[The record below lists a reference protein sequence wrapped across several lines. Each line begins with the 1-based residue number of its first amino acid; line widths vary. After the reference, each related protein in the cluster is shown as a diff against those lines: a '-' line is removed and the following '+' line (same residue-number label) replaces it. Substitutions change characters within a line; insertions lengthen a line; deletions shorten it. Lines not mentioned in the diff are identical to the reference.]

1 MKLLLLA
8 IPFLLAGCTTT
19 QGVPIQPKFPEAF
32 TVGEKK
38 EIPKC
43 GPLKEQPGD
52 NIQITEFL
60 KTIVHNYGL
69 YYKCSDYVDGWNNWY
84 TEQKKNYEKTKK

>member
-1 MKLLLLA
+1 MKLIVLIL
-8 IPFLLAGCTTT
+8 PFFLIGCSTTT
-19 QGVPIQPKFPEAF
+19 GVPIQPKFPDAF
-32 TVGEKK
+32 VVGDKK

-43 GPLKEQPGD
+43 PPLKEQGGD
-52 NIQITEFL
+52 NIPITEFL

-84 TEQKKNYEKTKK
+84 TEQKKIYEKVKK

>member
-1 MKLLLLA
+1 MKLITLILPLLLV
-8 IPFLLAGCTTT
+8 GCAT
-19 QGVPIQPKFPEAF
+19 QGVPIQPKFPGPF

-38 EIPKC
+38 EVPKC
-43 GPLKEQPGD
+43 PPLKEQAGD

-69 YYKCSDYVDGWNNWY
+69 YYKCSDYVDGWNIWY
-84 TEQKKNYEKTKK
+84 IEQKKNYENTKK

>member
-8 IPFLLAGCTTT
+8 IPFLLIGCATT
-19 QGVPIQPKFPEAF
+19 QGVPIQPKFPEPY
-32 TVGEKK
+32 TLGEKK
-38 EIPKC
+38 EMPKC
-43 GPLKEQPGD
+43 PPLKEQPGD

-69 YYKCSDYVDGWNNWY
+69 YYKCSDYVDGWNTWY
-84 TEQKKNYEKTKK
+84 TEQKKIYDKAKK